1 MWLIKSKDAEGKE
14 RLLIANGANARPICE
29 ALVSHGLPVKTY
41 RVNTYRDFETMR
53 LFCLDEF
60 GSRLWI
66 RSEEDLLMKGYSELL
81 TESEFREAMNNENKR
96 GSGAVVSI
104 DAEMRDGVAS

>member
-41 RVNTYRDFETMR
+41 RVNTYRDFETMK
-53 LFCLDEF
+53 LFCIDEF
-60 GSRLWI
+60 GSRLWVK
-66 RSEEDLLMKGYSELL
+66 SEEDLLMKGYTELL
-81 TESEFREAMNNENKR
+81 KESDVKEVIENEDKRSGIEVVSTNEN
-96 GSGAVVSI
+96 A
-104 DAEMRDGVAS
+104 